1 MVADYPLPIRAYPHR
16 NVPIRLY
23 RKENL
28 MSDEKPKRRSLAE
41 IVRELVHSGNHV
53 DLKADADAL
62 AAETT
67 EKAPE
72 TEDADDAEKS

>member
-1 MVADYPLPIRAYPHR
+1 
-16 NVPIRLY
+16 
-23 RKENL
+23 